1 MANLWQFFGLP
12 DPDAPAVPKK
22 KRTAAKTLT
31 EGSTQQMTLVDDV
44 KTTPAK
50 LEPKKLVPQKVI
62 EDIPAPI
69 KAKPSVPENWTGPLT
84 PDGEAFH
91 DLSNYKSPSEGHP
104 VRALRYVSP
113 DHMNRLPLRDIGSR
127 VNMGDTII
135 VDLRTLIHMETQS
148 NACRRQLKALS
159 DELRVA
165 IFALDSED
173 KLLLI
178 PGNDVTVNI
187 SKNELGLVPLL
198 L

>member
-1 MANLWQFFGLP
+1 
-12 DPDAPAVPKK
+12 
-22 KRTAAKTLT
+22 
-31 EGSTQQMTLVDDV
+31 
-44 KTTPAK
+44 
-50 LEPKKLVPQKVI
+50 
-62 EDIPAPI
+62 
-69 KAKPSVPENWTGPLT
+69 
-84 PDGEAFH
+84 
-91 DLSNYKSPSEGHP
+91 
-104 VRALRYVSP
+104 
-113 DHMNRLPLRDIGSR
+113 
-127 VNMGDTII
+127 MGDTII

>member
-1 MANLWQFFGLP
+1 
-12 DPDAPAVPKK
+12 
-22 KRTAAKTLT
+22 
-31 EGSTQQMTLVDDV
+31 
-44 KTTPAK
+44 
-50 LEPKKLVPQKVI
+50 
-62 EDIPAPI
+62 
-69 KAKPSVPENWTGPLT
+69 
-84 PDGEAFH
+84 
-91 DLSNYKSPSEGHP
+91 
-104 VRALRYVSP
+104 
-113 DHMNRLPLRDIGSR
+113 
-127 VNMGDTII
+127 
-135 VDLRTLIHMETQS
+135 METQS